1 MRWMLQ
7 LITEERKRDLSHFF
21 GLHRTLNSAR
31 CRCRRRATRSPAC
44 AWSGSSSTSQCRR
57 RSRATTASGT
67 SAANRAKCASCTM
80 VNFSL
85 ALFLSQCGMWETM
98 WRLLN
103 PFNLFV
109 VSIIHCSQRPSEN
122 GRPHRHLGRLGG
134 GQDHI
139 AGCDF
144 ATTAR

>member
-1 MRWMLQ
+1 MRWMLH
-7 LITEERKRDLSHFF
+7 LITKEKKRDLSHFF

-31 CRCRRRATRSPAC
+31 CRCRRRGTRSRVC
-44 AWSGSSSTSQCRR
+44 AWSGSSSTTQCRR

-67 SAANRAKCASCTM
+67 SAASRASCASCTM
-80 VNFSL
+80 VSVTSSL
-85 ALFLSQCGMWETM
+85 SRLSLSQCGMWETI

-103 PFNLFV
+103 PLV